1 MNCDNIEDM
10 NVDLFAP
17 GAEPPTEEAQSA
29 AGAPAP
35 PEGAEPPPP
44 PPPPPGGDRRNGR
57 PPPPPRELAYI
68 LEELEEVREIESL
81 LKKLGKDKK

>member
-17 GAEPPTEEAQSA
+17 GAEPPAEEVQSA
-29 AGAPAP
+29 AGDPAP

-44 PPPPPGGDRRNGR
+44 PPPPGGGGGNGR
-57 PPPPPRELAYI
+57 PPPPPRELTNI
-68 LEELEEVREIESL
+68 LEEFEEVREIESL